1 MTWHYN
7 GVEFTSKDAQA
18 HIEDGAVG
26 FVYEINDLIEGKKYI
41 GKKNLI
47 SKRRLPP
54 LKGKKR
60 RRTVIKES
68 DWATYYGS
76 SESLNEALD
85 KDGPTRFK
93 RTILHICYSK
103 GDMSYLELYEQVT
116 RNVLFRDDYYNGI
129 IQVRIHRS
137 HVKGLKDRFL
147 SK

>member
-1 MTWHYN
+1 MVWYYN
-7 GVEFTSKDAQA
+7 GVEFTSKDAQEY
-18 HIEDGAVG
+18 IEDGAVG
-26 FVYEINDLIEGKKYI
+26 FVYEINDLVEGKKYI

-76 SESLNEALD
+76 SESLNEALE
-85 KDGPTRFK
+85 KDGPSRFE

-116 RNVLFRDDYYNGI
+116 RDVLFRDDYYNGI